1 MGVVPLALEANSNNK
16 NEIRK
21 LQYMRDKKT
30 ILFVCQYFY
39 PEVFR
44 GNDIAFHWAEH
55 GHDVHVVTGIPNYPD
70 GVFHK
75 SYGFFKRRHEVVN
88 GVCVT
93 RLPILPSRK
102 QQSHA
107 DVELFQLL

>member
-1 MGVVPLALEANSNNK
+1 
-16 NEIRK
+16 
-21 LQYMRDKKT
+21 MRDKKT

-93 RLPILPSRK
+93 RLPIFPRGK

-107 DVELFQLL
+107 DVELFQLLYCGMGVYSVSCY

>member
-39 PEVFR
+39 PE
-44 GNDIAFHWAEH
+44 
-55 GHDVHVVTGIPNYPD
+55 
-70 GVFHK
+70 
-75 SYGFFKRRHEVVN
+75 
-88 GVCVT
+88 
-93 RLPILPSRK
+93 
-102 QQSHA
+102 
-107 DVELFQLL
+107 